1 MNKFEGA
8 DFKYNNS
15 FLIFSRKSTQISHFW
30 SPTEA
35 FPSFHEILQI
45 DKFEGADFKYDTI
58 VIKFWSNGPKFKD
71 FYFAPN
77 FAIRQI
83 RVLMRN

>member
-8 DFKYNNS
+8 DFKYDNS
-15 FLIFSRKSTQISHFW
+15 FFIFLRKSTQISHFW
-30 SPTEA
+30 FQTEA
-35 FPSFHEILQI
+35 FSLFHEILQL

-58 VIKFWSNGPKFKD
+58 VIKFLSNGLKFKD

-77 FAIRQI
+77 FAIR
-83 RVLMRN
+83 